1 MAITRMSFILFLLL
15 SAAVF
20 PRLLH
25 CAEPVSANESRIQFA
40 VYAIE
45 SKTAAESKVLWDKI
59 SDAQPSELIAEVFSA
74 LATGNSSISTV
85 HSSVLEAPNKFTF
98 STMAPTFLFGM
109 EGKEVS
115 LTATDPVGFSIQ
127 LEKLAVH
134 TAANTVR
141 SIQGGMR
148 INLNTLGDKA
158 VLVGSAV
165 VVATDDIPK
174 GVQVTIKIQAD
185 FFVPTDGKS
194 SGIFLGIA
202 DRKLYFCRFT
212 LVR

>member
-1 MAITRMSFILFLLL
+1 MTITRTFFIIFLLL
-15 SAAVF
+15 SADVF

-25 CAEPVSANESRIQFA
+25 CAEPVSADESRIQFA

-45 SKTAAESKVLWDKI
+45 SKTAAECKVLWDKI

-74 LATGNSSISTV
+74 LATGNSSISKV
-85 HSSVLEAPNKFTF
+85 HSSVLEAANKFTF
-98 STMAPTFLFGM
+98 STMAPTFLLGM
-109 EGKEVS
+109 EGKDVS

-127 LEKLAVH
+127 LEKPTAH

-158 VLVGSAV
+158 VPVGTAV
-165 VVATDDIPK
+165 VVATDEIPK
-174 GVQVTIKIQAD
+174 GVQVTIKIQAE
-185 FFVPTDGKS
+185 FHVPADGKS
-194 SGIFLGIA
+194 SGIFLGTA
-202 DRKLYFCRFT
+202 DRKLYFCRFA